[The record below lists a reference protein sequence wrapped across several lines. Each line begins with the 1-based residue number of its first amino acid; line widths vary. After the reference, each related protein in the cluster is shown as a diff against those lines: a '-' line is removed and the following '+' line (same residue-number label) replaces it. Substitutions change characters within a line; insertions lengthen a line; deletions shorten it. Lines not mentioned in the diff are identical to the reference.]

1 MSSSFLYPWVL
12 LLLVIPAALLYWT
25 WFRSGRDLI
34 LPFDHGRPGNGA
46 GWRVLIS
53 VMESMPSFLLAL
65 AVILLA
71 GPQRPGEPRDKR
83 ILTNIELC
91 LDVSGSMTIPFGD
104 GARYDMAMQA
114 LNEFVTYRKGDA
126 FGLTFFA
133 DDTLQWVPLTTDVSA
148 IRCSPPFMRP
158 ENAPDWVGT
167 WGTDIGKAIRACAKV
182 LRERAEGERMIVLV
196 TDGEDVADLVRTHEE
211 ITRELIAEKIT
222 VFAVVIQE
230 NSQSNIQDEVI
241 NICHHTGGEAFLA
254 GDPAAMRIIFQRI
267 DRMKQT
273 RVEKTIGET
282 LDDFVACAIAGLAL
296 AGVAVSSLFGLR
308 YTPW

>member
-1 MSSSFLYPWVL
+1 MSSFLHSWVL

-25 WFRSGRDLI
+25 WWRPGRRLV
-34 LPFDHGRPGNGA
+34 LPFDHGPPGSGTV
-46 GWRVLIS
+46 WRLLITG
-53 VMESMPSFLLAL
+53 MESMPPLLLAV
-65 AVILLA
+65 AIILLA

-83 ILTNIELC
+83 VLTNIELC
-91 LDVSGSMTIPFGD
+91 LDVSGSMTIPFGE
-104 GARYDMAMQA
+104 GARYDVAMAA

-133 DDTLQWVPLTTDVSA
+133 DETLQWVPLTSDVSA

-158 ENAPDWVGT
+158 EKAPDWVGT

-182 LRERAEGERMIVLV
+182 LRERGEGERMIVLV

-211 ITRELIAEKIT
+211 ITRELVAEKIT
-222 VFAVVIQE
+222 VFAVIIQE

-254 GDPAAMRIIFQRI
+254 GDPDAMRTIFQRI
-267 DRMKQT
+267 DKMKQT

-282 LDDFVACAIAGLAL
+282 VDDFVPWTIAGLAL
-296 AGVAVSSLFGLR
+296 AGVALSSLFGLR

>member
-1 MSSSFLYPWVL
+1 MTDAFLHPWL
-12 LLLVIPAALLYWT
+12 LFLLVVPAAALCWT
-25 WFRSGRDLI
+25 WFRRSRRLV
-34 LPFDHGRPGNGA
+34 LPFDHGRPGKGTA
-46 GWRVLIS
+46 WRVLIGTI
-53 VMESMPSFLLAL
+53 ESLPPLMLGV

-91 LDVSGSMTIPFGD
+91 LDVSGSMTAQFGD
-104 GARYDMAMQA
+104 GARYDTAMQA
-114 LNEFVTYRKGDA
+114 VNEFVTYRKGDA

-133 DDTLQWVPLTTDVSA
+133 DDTLQWVPLTSDVSA
-148 IRCSPPFMRP
+148 IRCAPPFMRP

-182 LRERAEGERMIVLV
+182 LRERAEGERMMILV

-211 ITRELIAEKIT
+211 ITRELLTEKIT
-222 VFAVVIQE
+222 VFAVIIQE
-230 NSQSNIQDEVI
+230 NSSSNIQDEVI
-241 NICHHTGGEAFLA
+241 NICRHTGGEAFLA
-254 GDPAAMRIIFQRI
+254 GDPEAMRTIFKRI
-267 DRMKQT
+267 DQMKQT

-282 LDDFVACAIAGLAL
+282 LDDFVPWAIAGLAL
-296 AGVAVSSLFGLR
+296 AGVAACSLFGLR